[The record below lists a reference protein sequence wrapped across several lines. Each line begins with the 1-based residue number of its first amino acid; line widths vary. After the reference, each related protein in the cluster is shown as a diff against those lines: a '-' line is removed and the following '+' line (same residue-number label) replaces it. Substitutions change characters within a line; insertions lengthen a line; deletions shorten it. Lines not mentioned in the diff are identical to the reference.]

1 VLFGGDTV
9 LFVGEEVFVL
19 FGDEEAFEEVVEEVF
34 VLFASSGFV
43 LLSFLSSI
51 LSFIVFGVMLSTC
64 IVSISVVVTV
74 VSLFVV
80 SIVFKMACR
89 ERGELLKG
97 LH

>member
-1 VLFGGDTV
+1 MV
-9 LFVGEEVFVL
+9 FVGEEAFVL

-34 VLFASSGFV
+34 VLFASAGFV

-51 LSFIVFGVMLSTC
+51 LLFIVFGVMLSTC
-64 IVSISVVVTV
+64 IVSISVVVAV